1 MENKLIVGCGISG
14 LYLAKKLQEKKQ
26 NEPIL
31 LVEKSKG
38 VGGRLATRR
47 SENATF
53 DHGAQFYH
61 LNPSF
66 QELHQSWLKT
76 KTVQPLSHSEGR
88 PKFCGTK
95 GMTGIAKQLAQNLNM
110 QLNTKITKLEK
121 TPDAWI
127 AHTETGTQLSAAQV
141 ILSCP
146 LPQSIELLQNS
157 AVPFDSELLNIKYAK
172 ALVVLL
178 EDIQTTHDPE
188 NDSTYQELNKFGIFS
203 VCNQYK
209 KGISRTPAW
218 TITMNP
224 EFSEQHFEQE
234 ETEILKI
241 ALKQITEALPSLS
254 FAKCSLKKWRYSHP
268 LSTYSKPFYSPTSG
282 IFLIGDAFG
291 GPSINGAIR
300 SAEALYEELQETD
313 YSR

>member
-1 MENKLIVGCGISG
+1 MENTLIIGCGISG
-14 LYLAKKLQEKKQ
+14 LYLAKKMQEKKQ
-26 NEPIL
+26 HESIL

-61 LNPSF
+61 LPPSL
-66 QELHQSWLKT
+66 QDLHQNWMKT
-76 KTVQPLSHSEGR
+76 KIVQPLLHPESR

-95 GMTGIAKQLAQNLNM
+95 GMTGIAKQLAQNLNLL
-110 QLNTKITKLEK
+110 LNTKITKLEK

-127 AHTETGTQLSAAQV
+127 AHTDTGTQFSTKQV

-157 AVPFDSELLNIKYAK
+157 AIAFDSELLNIKYAK

-178 EDIQTTHDPE
+178 EDIQTTLDPE
-188 NDSTYQELNKFGIFS
+188 NKNAYQELNKFGIFS
-203 VCNQYK
+203 VCDQYK

-224 EFSEQHFEQE
+224 EFSEQHFELE
-234 ETEILKI
+234 ETEILKM
-241 ALKQITEALPSLS
+241 ALKQITEALPTLS
-254 FAKCSLKKWRYSHP
+254 FAKCSLKKWRYSRP
-268 LSTYSKPFYSPTSG
+268 LSTYSKPFYTPTSG
-282 IFLIGDAFG
+282 IYLIGDAFG

-300 SAEALYEELQETD
+300 SAEALQKEL
-313 YSR
+313 